1 MGGQVVYDPEWL
13 GGMLLVAAKFQGL
26 TRGAEEIEG
35 EVRPRGCGALTN
47 LRLFSL
53 STKFELQRS

>member
-1 MGGQVVYDPEWL
+1 MYDHEWV

>member
-1 MGGQVVYDPEWL
+1 MYDHEWV

-26 TRGAEEIEG
+26 TRGEEEIEG

-53 STKFELQRS
+53 STKLELQRS